1 MAAQRLQSAA
11 TLREAALLLQAA
23 GVQMAYGGLIFNL
36 LPALRTRV
44 PGHFLGERLED
55 VPKAV
60 ESLMATPHSVP
71 NVEPVSE
78 IYAQAIAQF
87 EAQQGRIEAD
97 VSRALD
103 PAELAPRYLAIA
115 NRELANNIG
124 SALALGDLQY
134 LGTDIGWLKG
144 LLDYHD
150 FPDTIL
156 SEYLLSYHK
165 AVGENM
171 NGQATPLLDW
181 LETVIEENRYDGGS

>member
-1 MAAQRLQSAA
+1 
-11 TLREAALLLQAA
+11 
-23 GVQMAYGGLIFNL
+23 
-36 LPALRTRV
+36 
-44 PGHFLGERLED
+44 
-55 VPKAV
+55 
-60 ESLMATPHSVP
+60 MATPRSVP
-71 NVEPVSE
+71 NVGPVSKT
-78 IYAQAIAQF
+78 YAQAIAQF

-103 PAELAPRYLAIA
+103 PAKLDPRYLAIA
-115 NRELANNIG
+115 NRELGNNIG

-171 NGQATPLLDW
+171 NGQAAPILDW
-181 LETVIEENRYDGGS
+181 LEAVIDEYGHSGGN